1 MKIRKHLTGL
11 AIFLAVFGI
20 TSLAIADD
28 HWSDDWRIEVDGRAK
43 SAGTMSFT
51 LTFEPGE
58 EGTGAEPVTIDV
70 QVPAKAKDNDVAEM
84 ITNTFR
90 AVLGDDD
97 YKVKQ
102 SWGEN
107 VLVKA
112 RGDTPDLTLELTGN
126 TVQGI
131 SLEIDD

>member
-51 LTFEPGE
+51 LTFATCRSRQRPR
-58 EGTGAEPVTIDV
+58 TMT
-70 QVPAKAKDNDVAEM
+70 
-84 ITNTFR
+84 
-90 AVLGDDD
+90 
-97 YKVKQ
+97 
-102 SWGEN
+102 
-107 VLVKA
+107 
-112 RGDTPDLTLELTGN
+112 
-126 TVQGI
+126 
-131 SLEIDD
+131 SLK